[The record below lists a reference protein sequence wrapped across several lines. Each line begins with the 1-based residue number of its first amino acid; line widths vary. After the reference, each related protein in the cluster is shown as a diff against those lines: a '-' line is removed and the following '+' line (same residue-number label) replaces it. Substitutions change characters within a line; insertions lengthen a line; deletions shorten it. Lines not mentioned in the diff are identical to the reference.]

1 MLMEQNLLRLRL
13 LDQKSNPKA
22 VTRGVRQN
30 HTTSLYRPV
39 THLSKVDKKVDIKP
53 AKHVDEK
60 LETKVDM
67 MAEKVEGNH
76 GTYWAP

>member
-1 MLMEQNLLRLRL
+1 M

-22 VTRGVRQN
+22 VTRGVRQT
-30 HTTSLYRPV
+30 HTTSLCRPV
-39 THLSKVDKKVDIKP
+39 THLLSQVDKKVDIKP
-53 AKHVDEK
+53 AKDVDEK
-60 LETKVDM
+60 LDIKVDM